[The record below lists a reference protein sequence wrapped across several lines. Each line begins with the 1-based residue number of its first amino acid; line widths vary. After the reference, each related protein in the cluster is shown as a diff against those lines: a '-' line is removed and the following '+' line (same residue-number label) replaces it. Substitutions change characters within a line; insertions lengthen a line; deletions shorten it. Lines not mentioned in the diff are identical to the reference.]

1 MRTYLTIAAVI
12 IVLILGKI
20 FFFKKP
26 EEKGMGGPSGAPAAG
41 KGGEKGKDGKGGGS
55 MGGGMP
61 TMVSVYV
68 AQFENIN
75 NIVYASGT
83 VLPNEEVELRAEASG
98 RLVKLNMK
106 EGSVV
111 AKGQLIAKIKDDDL
125 KAQLKKLEY
134 EEALAKQIEARQKKL
149 LEINAISKEEYE
161 ISANKINTLSA
172 DKELIKVAL
181 EKTELHAPFSGKIG
195 LKSISEGAYVTPAT
209 TIATL
214 TQTNPVKIDFTIP
227 EKYSTQIRIGKPVK
241 FEVDG
246 QDGNFSATIT
256 AIDPKVDPNLRTL
269 RIRAIAQN
277 PANRFIPGMFVRVTA
292 DLNASNSIM
301 IPTEAIVPVLK
312 GKKVFVVKDGK
323 ATEVMVQTG
332 LRTDKKIQILD
343 GLSAGDSLI
352 TSGIMSLKKDSPV
365 KVKPAAKP

>member
-1 MRTYLTIAAVI
+1 MRTFLTIAAVI
-12 IVLILGKI
+12 IVLVLGKI

-26 EEKGMGGPSGAPAAG
+26 EEKNMGGGAPSGTPSAG
-41 KGGEKGKDGKGGGS
+41 KSGEKGKDGKG

-61 TMVSVYV
+61 IMVNVYI
-68 AQFENIN
+68 AKFENLEN
-75 NIVYASGT
+75 VVYASGS
-83 VLPNEEVELRAEASG
+83 VSPNEEVELRAEASG
-98 RLVKLNMK
+98 RLIKLTMK
-106 EGSVV
+106 EGSIV

-172 DKELIKVAL
+172 DKDLIKVAL
-181 EKTELHAPFSGKIG
+181 EKTELRAPFSGKIG
-195 LKSISEGAYVTPAT
+195 LKSISEGAFLTPAT
-209 TIATL
+209 SIATL
-214 TQTNPVKIDFTIP
+214 TQTNPVKIDFAIP
-227 EKYSTQIRIGKPVK
+227 EKYSTQIRIGKPVS

-246 QDGNFSATIT
+246 QEGAFKATIV

-277 PANRFIPGMFVRVTA
+277 PNNRLIPGMFVRVTA
-292 DLNASNSIM
+292 DLNASNTIM

-312 GKKVFVVKDGK
+312 GKKVYVVKDGK
-323 ATEVMVQTG
+323 AAEIMVQTG
-332 LRTDKKIQILD
+332 LRTDKKIQIIE

-352 TSGIMSLKKDSPV
+352 ITSIMSLKKDAPV
-365 KVKPAAKP
+365 KVKTSENK